1 MVALDSDFKA
11 PLERDQLENNL
22 AIVRQGI
29 ADACRKSGRSTEEVR
44 LVAVTKTVGPQTCN
58 DLISL
63 GCRDLAENR
72 PQVLWE
78 KSAVVDPSVSWHFIG
93 HLQRN
98 KSARTVPLLNTFH
111 ALDSLRLA
119 EQMAKDSLAYL
130 SQSAVGDPVGST
142 ADNSVGKLKV
152 LLELNITQDQTKTGL
167 SPNDAQEVLRRYI
180 ETPSLQ
186 DGLDLCGL
194 MGMSSLGGDIS
205 QTHREFE
212 TLRALRDRW
221 QSEYGIFLR
230 ELSMGMS
237 DDFQIAIE
245 EGSTIV
251 RIGSLLYQDHSLDR
265 EQA

>member
-1 MVALDSDFKA
+1 MVAVDSDFKA
-11 PLERDQLENNL
+11 PLERDQLEKNL
-22 AIVRQGI
+22 AIVRQQM

-44 LVAVTKTVGPQTCN
+44 LIAVTKTVGPQTCN

-63 GCRDLAENR
+63 GCRELAENR

-78 KSAVVDPSVSWHFIG
+78 KSAVVDPCVLWHFIG

-98 KSARTVPLLNTFH
+98 KSARTLPLLNTFH

-119 EQMAKDSLAYL
+119 EQLAKDATETTT
-130 SQSAVGDPVGST
+130 DK
-142 ADNSVGKLKV
+142 SVGKLRV

-167 SPNDAQEVLRRYI
+167 SPNDAQELLRRYI

-194 MGMSSLGGDIS
+194 MGMSSLGGDDA

-212 TLRALRDRW
+212 TLRTLRDRW
-221 QSEYGIFLR
+221 QSEYGIGLR

-245 EGSTIV
+245 EGSTMV
-251 RIGSLLYQDHSLDR
+251 RIGSLLYQDQQS
-265 EQA
+265 

>member
-1 MVALDSDFKA
+1 VAVDSDFKA
-11 PLERDQLENNL
+11 PLERDQLEKNL
-22 AIVRQGI
+22 AIVRQQM

-44 LVAVTKTVGPQTCN
+44 LIAVTKTVGPQTCN

-63 GCRDLAENR
+63 GCRELAENR

-78 KSAVVDPSVSWHFIG
+78 KSAVVDPCVLWHFIG

-98 KSARTVPLLNTFH
+98 KSARTLPLLNTFH

-119 EQMAKDSLAYL
+119 EQLAKDATETTT
-130 SQSAVGDPVGST
+130 DK
-142 ADNSVGKLKV
+142 SVGKLRV

-167 SPNDAQEVLRRYI
+167 SPNDAQELLRRYI

-194 MGMSSLGGDIS
+194 MGMSSLGGDDA

-212 TLRALRDRW
+212 TLRTLRDRW
-221 QSEYGIFLR
+221 QSEYGIGLR

-245 EGSTIV
+245 EGSTMV
-251 RIGSLLYQDHSLDR
+251 RIGSLLYQDQQS
-265 EQA
+265 

>member
-1 MVALDSDFKA
+1 MVAVDSDFKA
-11 PLERDQLENNL
+11 PLERDQLEKNL
-22 AIVRQGI
+22 AIVRQQM

-44 LVAVTKTVGPQTCN
+44 LIAVTKTVGPQTCN

-78 KSAVVDPSVSWHFIG
+78 KSAVVDPCVLWHFIG

-98 KSARTVPLLNTFH
+98 KSARTLPLLNTFH

-119 EQMAKDSLAYL
+119 EQLAKDATET
-130 SQSAVGDPVGST
+130 T
-142 ADNSVGKLKV
+142 ADKSVGKLRV

-167 SPNDAQEVLRRYI
+167 SPNDAREVLRRYI

-194 MGMSSLGGDIS
+194 MGMSSLGGDDA

-212 TLRALRDRW
+212 TLRTLRDRW
-221 QSEYGIFLR
+221 QSEYGIGLR

-245 EGSTIV
+245 EGSTMV
-251 RIGSLLYQDHSLDR
+251 RIGSLLYQDQRS
-265 EQA
+265 

>member
-1 MVALDSDFKA
+1 MAVDSDFKA
-11 PLERDQLENNL
+11 PLERDQLEKNL
-22 AIVRQGI
+22 AIVRQQM

-44 LVAVTKTVGPQTCN
+44 LIAVTKTVGPQTCN

-63 GCRDLAENR
+63 GCRELAENR

-78 KSAVVDPSVSWHFIG
+78 KSAVVDPCVLWHFIG

-98 KSARTVPLLNTFH
+98 KSARTLPLLNTFH

-119 EQMAKDSLAYL
+119 EQLAKDATETTT
-130 SQSAVGDPVGST
+130 DK
-142 ADNSVGKLKV
+142 SVGKLRV

-167 SPNDAQEVLRRYI
+167 SPNDAQELLRRYI

-194 MGMSSLGGDIS
+194 MGMSSLGGDDA

-212 TLRALRDRW
+212 TLRTLRDRW
-221 QSEYGIFLR
+221 QSEYGIGLR

-245 EGSTIV
+245 EGSTMV
-251 RIGSLLYQDHSLDR
+251 RIGSLLYQDQQS
-265 EQA
+265 

>member
-1 MVALDSDFKA
+1 MAVDSDFKA
-11 PLERDQLENNL
+11 PLERDQLEKNL
-22 AIVRQGI
+22 AIVRQQM
-29 ADACRKSGRSTEEVR
+29 ADACGKSGRSTEEVR
-44 LVAVTKTVGPQTCN
+44 LIAVTKTVGPQTCN

-63 GCRDLAENR
+63 GCRELAENR

-78 KSAVVDPSVSWHFIG
+78 KSAVVDPCVLWHFIG

-98 KSARTVPLLNTFH
+98 KSARTLPLLNTFH

-119 EQMAKDSLAYL
+119 EQLAKDATETTT
-130 SQSAVGDPVGST
+130 DK
-142 ADNSVGKLKV
+142 SVGKLRV

-194 MGMSSLGGDIS
+194 MGMSSLGGDDA

-212 TLRALRDRW
+212 TLRTLRDRW
-221 QSEYGIFLR
+221 QSEYGIGLR

-245 EGSTIV
+245 EGSTMV
-251 RIGSLLYQDHSLDR
+251 RIGSLLYQDQQS
-265 EQA
+265 

>member
-1 MVALDSDFKA
+1 MVAEDSDFKA
-11 PLERDQLENNL
+11 PLERDQLEKNL
-22 AIVRQGI
+22 VIVRQQM
-29 ADACRKSGRSTEEVR
+29 ADACRKSGRIAEEVR
-44 LVAVTKTVGPQTCN
+44 LIAVTKTVGPQTCN

-63 GCRDLAENR
+63 GCRELAENR

-78 KSAVVDPSVSWHFIG
+78 KSAVVDPCVLWHFIG

-98 KSARTVPLLNTFH
+98 KSARTLPLLNTFH

-119 EQMAKDSLAYL
+119 EQLAKDATET
-130 SQSAVGDPVGST
+130 T
-142 ADNSVGKLKV
+142 ADKSVGKLRV

-194 MGMSSLGGDIS
+194 MGMSSLGGDDA

-212 TLRALRDRW
+212 TLRTLRDRW
-221 QSEYGIFLR
+221 QSEYGIGLR

-245 EGSTIV
+245 EGSTMV
-251 RIGSLLYQDHSLDR
+251 RIGSLLYQDQRS
-265 EQA
+265 

>member
-1 MVALDSDFKA
+1 MVAVDSDFKA
-11 PLERDQLENNL
+11 PLERDQLEKNL
-22 AIVRQGI
+22 AIVRQQM

-44 LVAVTKTVGPQTCN
+44 LIAVTKTVGPQTCN

-78 KSAVVDPSVSWHFIG
+78 KSAVVDPCVLWHFIG

-98 KSARTVPLLNTFH
+98 KSARTLPLLNTFH

-119 EQMAKDSLAYL
+119 EQLAKDSTAYL
-130 SQSAVGDPVGST
+130 SQASQRDAAETT
-142 ADNSVGKLKV
+142 ADKAVGKLRV
-152 LLELNITQDQTKTGL
+152 LLELNITHDQTKTGL

-194 MGMSSLGGDIS
+194 MGMSSLGGDDA

-212 TLRALRDRW
+212 TLRTLRDRW
-221 QSEYGIFLR
+221 QSEYGIGLR

-245 EGSTIV
+245 EGSTMV
-251 RIGSLLYQDHSLDR
+251 RIGSLLYQDQQS
-265 EQA
+265 

>member
-1 MVALDSDFKA
+1 MVAEDSDFKA
-11 PLERDQLENNL
+11 PLERDQLEKNL
-22 AIVRQGI
+22 VIVRQQM

-44 LVAVTKTVGPQTCN
+44 LIAVTKTVGPQTCN

-63 GCRDLAENR
+63 GCRELAENR

-78 KSAVVDPSVSWHFIG
+78 KSAVVDPCVLWHFIG

-98 KSARTVPLLNTFH
+98 KSARTLPLLNTFH

-119 EQMAKDSLAYL
+119 EQLAKDATET
-130 SQSAVGDPVGST
+130 T
-142 ADNSVGKLKV
+142 ADKSVGKLRV

-194 MGMSSLGGDIS
+194 MGMSSLGGDDA

-212 TLRALRDRW
+212 TLRTLRDRW
-221 QSEYGIFLR
+221 QSEYGIGLR

-245 EGSTIV
+245 EGSTMV
-251 RIGSLLYQDHSLDR
+251 RIGSLLYQDQRS
-265 EQA
+265 

>member
-1 MVALDSDFKA
+1 MAEDSDFKA
-11 PLERDQLENNL
+11 PLERDQLEKNL
-22 AIVRQGI
+22 VIVRQQM

-44 LVAVTKTVGPQTCN
+44 LIAVTKTVGPQTCN

-63 GCRDLAENR
+63 GCRELAENR

-78 KSAVVDPSVSWHFIG
+78 KSAVVDPCVLWHFIG

-98 KSARTVPLLNTFH
+98 KSARTLPLLNTFH

-119 EQMAKDSLAYL
+119 EQLAKDATET
-130 SQSAVGDPVGST
+130 T
-142 ADNSVGKLKV
+142 ADKSVGKLRV

-194 MGMSSLGGDIS
+194 MGMSSLGGDDA

-212 TLRALRDRW
+212 TLRTLRDRW
-221 QSEYGIFLR
+221 QSEYGIGLR

-245 EGSTIV
+245 EGSTMV
-251 RIGSLLYQDHSLDR
+251 RIGSLLYQDQRS
-265 EQA
+265 

>member
-1 MVALDSDFKA
+1 M
-11 PLERDQLENNL
+11 ERDQLEKNL
-22 AIVRQGI
+22 AIVRQQM

-44 LVAVTKTVGPQTCN
+44 LIAVTKTVGPQTCN

-63 GCRDLAENR
+63 GCRELAENR

-78 KSAVVDPSVSWHFIG
+78 KSAVVDPCVLWHFIG

-98 KSARTVPLLNTFH
+98 KSARTLPLLNTFH

-119 EQMAKDSLAYL
+119 EQLAKDAT
-130 SQSAVGDPVGST
+130 GTT
-142 ADNSVGKLKV
+142 ANKSVGKLRV

-167 SPNDAQEVLRRYI
+167 SPNDAQELLRRYI

-194 MGMSSLGGDIS
+194 MGMSSLGGDDA

-212 TLRALRDRW
+212 TLRTLRDRW
-221 QSEYGIFLR
+221 QSEYGIGLR

-245 EGSTIV
+245 EGSTMV
-251 RIGSLLYQDHSLDR
+251 RIGSLLYQDQQS
-265 EQA
+265 

>member
-1 MVALDSDFKA
+1 MQSDCESVFLGIMVAVDSDFKA
-11 PLERDQLENNL
+11 PLERDQLEKNL
-22 AIVRQGI
+22 AIVRQQM

-44 LVAVTKTVGPQTCN
+44 LIAVTKTVGPQTCN

-63 GCRDLAENR
+63 GCRELAENR

-78 KSAVVDPSVSWHFIG
+78 KSAVVDPCVLWHFIG

-98 KSARTVPLLNTFH
+98 KSARTLPLLNTFH

-119 EQMAKDSLAYL
+119 EQLAKDAT
-130 SQSAVGDPVGST
+130 GTT
-142 ADNSVGKLKV
+142 ANKSVGKLRV

-194 MGMSSLGGDIS
+194 MGMSSLGGDDA

-212 TLRALRDRW
+212 TLRTLRDRW
-221 QSEYGIFLR
+221 QSEYGIGLR

-245 EGSTIV
+245 EGSTMV
-251 RIGSLLYQDHSLDR
+251 RIGSLLYQDQQS
-265 EQA
+265 

>member
-1 MVALDSDFKA
+1 MAEDSDFKA
-11 PLERDQLENNL
+11 PLERDQLEKNL
-22 AIVRQGI
+22 VIVRQQM

-44 LVAVTKTVGPQTCN
+44 LIAVTKTVGPQTCN

-78 KSAVVDPSVSWHFIG
+78 KSAVVDPCVLWHFIG

-98 KSARTVPLLNTFH
+98 KSARTLPLLNTFH

-119 EQMAKDSLAYL
+119 EQLAKDA
-130 SQSAVGDPVGST
+130 AETT
-142 ADNSVGKLKV
+142 ADKSVGKLRV

-194 MGMSSLGGDIS
+194 MGMSSLGGDDA

-212 TLRALRDRW
+212 TLRTLRDRW
-221 QSEYGIFLR
+221 QSEYGIGLR

-245 EGSTIV
+245 EGSTMV
-251 RIGSLLYQDHSLDR
+251 RIGSLLYQDQRS
-265 EQA
+265 

>member
-1 MVALDSDFKA
+1 MVAEDSDFKA
-11 PLERDQLENNL
+11 PLERDQLEKNL
-22 AIVRQGI
+22 VIVRQQM

-44 LVAVTKTVGPQTCN
+44 LIAVTKTVGPQTCN

-63 GCRDLAENR
+63 GCRELAENR

-78 KSAVVDPSVSWHFIG
+78 KSAVVDPCVLWHFIG

-98 KSARTVPLLNTFH
+98 KSARTLPLLNTFH

-119 EQMAKDSLAYL
+119 EQLAKDATET
-130 SQSAVGDPVGST
+130 T
-142 ADNSVGKLKV
+142 ADKSVGKLRV
-152 LLELNITQDQTKTGL
+152 LLELDITQDQTKTGL

-194 MGMSSLGGDIS
+194 MGMSSLGGDDA

-212 TLRALRDRW
+212 TLRTLRDRW
-221 QSEYGIFLR
+221 QSEYGIGLR

-245 EGSTIV
+245 EGSTMV
-251 RIGSLLYQDHSLDR
+251 RIGSLLYQDQRS
-265 EQA
+265 

>member
-1 MVALDSDFKA
+1 MVAVDSDFKA
-11 PLERDQLENNL
+11 PLERDQLEKNL
-22 AIVRQGI
+22 AIVRQQM

-44 LVAVTKTVGPQTCN
+44 LIAVTKTVGPQTCN

-63 GCRDLAENR
+63 GCRELAENR

-78 KSAVVDPSVSWHFIG
+78 KSAVVDPCVLWHFIG

-98 KSARTVPLLNTFH
+98 KSARTLPLLNTFH

-119 EQMAKDSLAYL
+119 EQLAKDAT
-130 SQSAVGDPVGST
+130 GTT
-142 ADNSVGKLKV
+142 ANKSVGKLRV

-194 MGMSSLGGDIS
+194 MGMSSLGGDDA

-212 TLRALRDRW
+212 TLRTLRDRW
-221 QSEYGIFLR
+221 QSEYGIGLR

-245 EGSTIV
+245 EGSTMV
-251 RIGSLLYQDHSLDR
+251 RIGSLLYQDQQS
-265 EQA
+265 

>member
-1 MVALDSDFKA
+1 MVAVDSDFKA
-11 PLERDQLENNL
+11 PLERDQLEKNL
-22 AIVRQGI
+22 AIVRQQM

-44 LVAVTKTVGPQTCN
+44 LIAVTKTVGPQTCN

-63 GCRDLAENR
+63 GCRELAENR

-78 KSAVVDPSVSWHFIG
+78 KSAVVDPCVLWHFIG

-98 KSARTVPLLNTFH
+98 KSARTLPLLNTFH

-119 EQMAKDSLAYL
+119 EQLAKDAT
-130 SQSAVGDPVGST
+130 GTT
-142 ADNSVGKLKV
+142 ADKSVGKLRV

-194 MGMSSLGGDIS
+194 MGMSSLGGDDA

-212 TLRALRDRW
+212 TLRTLRDRW
-221 QSEYGIFLR
+221 QSEYGIGLR

-245 EGSTIV
+245 EGSTMV
-251 RIGSLLYQDHSLDR
+251 RIGSLLYQDQQS
-265 EQA
+265 

>member
-1 MVALDSDFKA
+1 MVAVDSDFKA
-11 PLERDQLENNL
+11 PLERDQLEKNL
-22 AIVRQGI
+22 AIVRQQM

-44 LVAVTKTVGPQTCN
+44 LIAVTKTVGPQTCN

-63 GCRDLAENR
+63 GCRELAENR

-78 KSAVVDPSVSWHFIG
+78 KSAVVDPCVLWHFIG

-98 KSARTVPLLNTFH
+98 KSARTLPLLNTFH

-119 EQMAKDSLAYL
+119 EQLAKDAT
-130 SQSAVGDPVGST
+130 GTT
-142 ADNSVGKLKV
+142 ADKSVGKLRV

-194 MGMSSLGGDIS
+194 MGMSSLGGDDA

-212 TLRALRDRW
+212 TLRTLRDRW
-221 QSEYGIFLR
+221 QSEYGIGLR

-245 EGSTIV
+245 EGSTMV
-251 RIGSLLYQDHSLDR
+251 RIGSLLYQDQRS
-265 EQA
+265 

>member
-1 MVALDSDFKA
+1 MVAVDSDFKA
-11 PLERDQLENNL
+11 PLERDQLEKNL
-22 AIVRQGI
+22 AIVRQQM
-29 ADACRKSGRSTEEVR
+29 ADACGKSGRSTEEVR
-44 LVAVTKTVGPQTCN
+44 LIAVTKTVGPQTCN

-63 GCRDLAENR
+63 GCRELAENR

-78 KSAVVDPSVSWHFIG
+78 KSAVVDPCVLWHFIG

-98 KSARTVPLLNTFH
+98 KSARTLPLLNTFH

-119 EQMAKDSLAYL
+119 EQLAKDATETTT
-130 SQSAVGDPVGST
+130 DK
-142 ADNSVGKLKV
+142 SVGKLRV

-194 MGMSSLGGDIS
+194 MGMSSLGGDDA

-212 TLRALRDRW
+212 TLRTLRDRW
-221 QSEYGIFLR
+221 QSEYGIGLR

-245 EGSTIV
+245 EGSTMV
-251 RIGSLLYQDHSLDR
+251 RIGSLLYQDQQS
-265 EQA
+265 

>member
-1 MVALDSDFKA
+1 MAVDSDFKA
-11 PLERDQLENNL
+11 PLERDQLEKNL
-22 AIVRQGI
+22 AIVRQQM

-44 LVAVTKTVGPQTCN
+44 LIAVTKTVGPQTCN

-63 GCRDLAENR
+63 GCRELAENR

-78 KSAVVDPSVSWHFIG
+78 KSAVVDPCVLWHFIG

-98 KSARTVPLLNTFH
+98 KSARTLPLLNTFH

-119 EQMAKDSLAYL
+119 EQLAKDAT
-130 SQSAVGDPVGST
+130 GTT
-142 ADNSVGKLKV
+142 ADKSVGKLRV

-194 MGMSSLGGDIS
+194 MGMSSLGGDDA

-212 TLRALRDRW
+212 TLRTLRDRW
-221 QSEYGIFLR
+221 QSEYGIGLR

-245 EGSTIV
+245 EGSTMV
-251 RIGSLLYQDHSLDR
+251 RIGSLLYQDQQS
-265 EQA
+265 

>member
-1 MVALDSDFKA
+1 MVAEDSDFKA
-11 PLERDQLENNL
+11 PLERDQLEKNL
-22 AIVRQGI
+22 VIVRQQM

-44 LVAVTKTVGPQTCN
+44 LIAVTKTVGPQTCN

-63 GCRDLAENR
+63 GCRELAENR

-78 KSAVVDPSVSWHFIG
+78 KSAVVDPCVLWHFIG

-98 KSARTVPLLNTFH
+98 KSARTLPLLNTFH

-119 EQMAKDSLAYL
+119 EQLAKDA
-130 SQSAVGDPVGST
+130 AETT
-142 ADNSVGKLKV
+142 ADKSVGKLRV

-194 MGMSSLGGDIS
+194 MGMSSLGGDDA

-212 TLRALRDRW
+212 TLRTLRDRW
-221 QSEYGIFLR
+221 QSEYGIGLR

-245 EGSTIV
+245 EGSTMV
-251 RIGSLLYQDHSLDR
+251 RIGSLLYQDQRS
-265 EQA
+265 

>member
-1 MVALDSDFKA
+1 MVAVDSDFKA
-11 PLERDQLENNL
+11 PLERDQLEKNL
-22 AIVRQGI
+22 AIVRQQM

-44 LVAVTKTVGPQTCN
+44 LIAVTKTVGPQTCN

-63 GCRDLAENR
+63 GCRELAENR

-78 KSAVVDPSVSWHFIG
+78 KSAVVDPCVLWHFIG

-98 KSARTVPLLNTFH
+98 KSARTLPLLNTFH

-119 EQMAKDSLAYL
+119 EQLAKDAT
-130 SQSAVGDPVGST
+130 GTT
-142 ADNSVGKLKV
+142 ADKSVGKLRV

-167 SPNDAQEVLRRYI
+167 SPNDAQELLRRYI

-194 MGMSSLGGDIS
+194 MGMSSLGGDDA

-212 TLRALRDRW
+212 TLRTLRDRW
-221 QSEYGIFLR
+221 QSEYGIGLR

-245 EGSTIV
+245 EGSTMV
-251 RIGSLLYQDHSLDR
+251 RIGSLLYQDQQS
-265 EQA
+265 